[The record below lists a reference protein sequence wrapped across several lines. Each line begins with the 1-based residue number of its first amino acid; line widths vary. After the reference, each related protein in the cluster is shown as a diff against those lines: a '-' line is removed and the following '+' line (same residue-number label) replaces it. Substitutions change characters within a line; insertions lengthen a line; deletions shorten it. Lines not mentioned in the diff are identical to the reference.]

1 MPHAGTSTTV
11 HTHEEILQRYGSA
24 MVQCERMPALFHAA
38 MGQQMYT
45 VRLKTS
51 EEKDRFIE
59 YVHAKQE

>member
-1 MPHAGTSTTV
+1 
-11 HTHEEILQRYGSA
+11 

-45 VRLKTS
+45 VRLRTS